1 MGGPDM
7 APHTPPPPVRPLL
20 EVSDLQ
26 THFFTFGGTR
36 IVKAVDGVSFTLRE
50 GETLGLVGESGSGK
64 TTTCLSI
71 VGLLPRAAR
80 IVGGSVRFE
89 GDELTRKSQRE
100 LRQIRG
106 RKIAVILQDPMASLN
121 PLFTIFRQVAEPA
134 YFHQQLRGRTLR
146 ERVTRLLGA
155 VRIPSPEWRMRD
167 YPHQMSGGMRQRIV
181 GAIALAGG
189 PRLVIADE
197 PTTNLD
203 VTIQAQ
209 YLDLL
214 KDIQRETGVAL
225 IFVTHNLGIVAK
237 MCDRVAVMY
246 AGKIIEQAPVRELF
260 DDPKHPYTRALL
272 GSVPK
277 LGSKEPLYSIAGQPP
292 NLANLPPGCPFH
304 PRCPEVLARCAT
316 DVPRDFHRADGS
328 VARCWLLD
336 DALAP
341 S

>member
-1 MGGPDM
+1 MS
-7 APHTPPPPVRPLL
+7 AVL

-36 IVKAVDGVSFTLRE
+36 VVKAVDHVSFSLDE

-71 VGLLPRAAR
+71 VGLLPRAGR
-80 IVGGSVRFE
+80 IVGGRVLFGGE
-89 GDELTRKSQRE
+89 DLTRKSQRE
-100 LRQIRG
+100 LRRIRG
-106 RKIAVILQDPMASLN
+106 RRIAVILQDPMASLN

-134 YFHQQLRGRTLR
+134 FFHQQLRGRTLR
-146 ERVTRLLGA
+146 ARVQHLLRA
-155 VRIPSPEWRMRD
+155 VRIPSPEWRMRE

-189 PRLVIADE
+189 PQLVIADE

-246 AGKIIEQAPVRELF
+246 AGGIVEQAPVRALF
-260 DDPKHPYTRALL
+260 DAPRHPYTRALL
-272 GSVPK
+272 GAVPK
-277 LGSKEPLYSIAGQPP
+277 LGSKEPLASIAGQPP
-292 NLANLPPGCPFH
+292 NLASLPAGCAFH
-304 PRCPEVLARCAT
+304 PRCPEVLPRCASEI
-316 DVPRDFHRADGS
+316 PREIHDDHGGS
-328 VARCWLLD
+328 ARCWLVSD
-336 DALAP
+336 GVAR